1 MLNVTFKFEA
11 LPKDSYSFN
20 FYSELFVPLNAFLV
34 RIGITL
40 PSASGNFDTILKGS
54 VADICKYY
62 RNNNTNM
69 FLRLFFNGHFG
80 NKTFP
85 SSCPVMP
92 GIYFMNDFQLNDEF
106 LKIRFVETKF
116 LVQVELCTMVESKLK
131 CFVDMKVFGEIRD
144 RQKWEKE
151 VAGRRVT

>member
-1 MLNVTFKFEA
+1 
-11 LPKDSYSFN
+11 
-20 FYSELFVPLNAFLV
+20 
-34 RIGITL
+34 
-40 PSASGNFDTILKGS
+40 
-54 VADICKYY
+54 
-62 RNNNTNM
+62 
-69 FLRLFFNGHFG
+69 
-80 NKTFP
+80 
-85 SSCPVMP
+85 
-92 GIYFMNDFQLNDEF
+92 MNDFQLNDEF